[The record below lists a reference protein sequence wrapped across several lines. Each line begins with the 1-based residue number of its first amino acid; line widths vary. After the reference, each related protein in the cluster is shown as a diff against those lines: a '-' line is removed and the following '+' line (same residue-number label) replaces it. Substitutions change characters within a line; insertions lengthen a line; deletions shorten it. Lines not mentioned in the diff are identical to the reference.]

1 MNWLAHVFLAGPD
14 SDCRLGN
21 LLADMVKGKVRQA
34 LSPGIQR
41 GIACHQAIDAFTD
54 EHPIVLRSKRRLN
67 APWERFAGILVDVF
81 YDHILATDW
90 RCYADL
96 PLRDFSTTFYA
107 SFAAYQDELPAEVN
121 EVLARM
127 AAEDWLG
134 SYATLEGIED
144 VLFRISKRLERRIGR
159 DFVLQTAM
167 SELERHRAALAS
179 DFREFFPEL
188 AAHVEQWNAV
198 RSEGRPFAKEQR
210 TGPAS

>member
-34 LSPGIQR
+34 LPPGIQR

-54 EHPIVLRSKRRLN
+54 EHPVVFRSKRRLS

-81 YDHILATDW
+81 YDHILANDW
-90 RCYADL
+90 LRYTASPLADFTSEIYAEF
-96 PLRDFSTTFYA
+96 PG
-107 SFAAYQDELPAEVN
+107 YQDTLPPEIN
-121 EVLARM
+121 DVLARM

-144 VLFRISKRLERRIGR
+144 VLARISRRLTQRLGR
-159 DFVLQTAM
+159 NFALQTAM
-167 SELERHRAALAS
+167 SELTSHHAALAS
-179 DFREFFPEL
+179 DFHEFFPDL
-188 AAHVEQWNAV
+188 AAHVQPWTAV
-198 RSEGRPFAKEQR
+198 
-210 TGPAS
+210 